1 MILSR
6 GGKGKIALTIGL
18 ALLALFL
25 IYGLGFGSEGGGSGG
40 VHDSGRLLDL
50 GYRFLNFILLVIIL
64 FIVAKKSGIK
74 DFFSRRREDI
84 GKKFEDL
91 KKERDAAKGRYHE
104 LENEL
109 KAFETKK
116 EEIIGQFRNEGIAEK
131 ERIIAEAENRAKQM
145 LKQTDLTIQREI
157 ETAKERLR
165 AEMVE
170 IAAQRA
176 QQIIEK
182 QIKDSDQDQLVN
194 EFIERVEKLH

>member
-18 ALLALFL
+18 TLLGLFL
-25 IYGLGFGSEGGGSGG
+25 IYGLGFGSEGGGNGDA
-40 VHDSGRLLDL
+40 HDSGRLLDL

-74 DFFSRRREDI
+74 DFFSGRREDI